1 LFDIFIDDLVAG
13 LHACSGGSIWGRCYT
28 DDANAL
34 SAPQWL
40 AKLMDYIHT
49 WLNKW
54 RMQGNFT
61 KSKVMVFHP
70 KGESCSAGEGPP
82 ERLD

>member
-1 LFDIFIDDLVAG
+1 M
-13 LHACSGGSIWGRCYT
+13 HYPS
-28 DDANAL
+28 
-34 SAPQWL
+34 PQWL

-61 KSKVMVFHP
+61 KADGISP
-70 KGESCSAGEGPP
+70 
-82 ERLD
+82 

>member
-1 LFDIFIDDLVAG
+1 M
-13 LHACSGGSIWGRCYT
+13 HYPS
-28 DDANAL
+28 
-34 SAPQWL
+34 PQWL

-70 KGESCSAGEGPP
+70 KEGELQRAGEGPP
-82 ERLD
+82 EPGH

>member
-1 LFDIFIDDLVAG
+1 MGQTDVAS
-13 LHACSGGSIWGRCYT
+13 LLYA

-34 SAPQWL
+34 YPSPQWL

-61 KSKVMVFHP
+61 EQVIFHP
-70 KGESCSAGEGPP
+70 GG
-82 ERLD
+82 

>member
-1 LFDIFIDDLVAG
+1 VLWRQRLGQV
-13 LHACSGGSIWGRCYT
+13 YT

-40 AKLMDYIHT
+40 TKLMDYIHT

-54 RMQGNFT
+54 RMQE
-61 KSKVMVFHP
+61 FHQKQGDGISP
-70 KGESCSAGEGPP
+70 
-82 ERLD
+82 

>member
-1 LFDIFIDDLVAG
+1 MGQTDVASLLYADDV
-13 LHACSGGSIWGRCYT
+13 
-28 DDANAL
+28 NAL
-34 SAPQWL
+34 SFTPQWL

-61 KSKVMVFHP
+61 QRGDGFPSQ
-70 KGESCSAGEGPP
+70 GGRICSVPAQDALTPGH
-82 ERLD
+82 

>member
-1 LFDIFIDDLVAG
+1 MGQTDVASLLYADDECTI
-13 LHACSGGSIWGRCYT
+13 LHPGF
-28 DDANAL
+28 
-34 SAPQWL
+34 

-70 KGESCSAGEGPP
+70 KEENPAVPAQD
-82 ERLD
+82 RQHLDTRRHRH